1 MENQNEIFPAE
12 MTDDEIDRLEQQ
24 RKAEAAAKIAP
35 CMAAREQRQE
45 SADIVA
51 EHDSLISDILYEI
64 TMNEFGEEV

>member
-1 MENQNEIFPAE
+1 MENQNEPIPSG
-12 MTDDEIDRLEQQ
+12 MTDEEIELLEQQ

-51 EHDSLISDILYEI
+51 EHDSVLADILYEMTI
-64 TMNEFGEEV
+64 SEFGEEE

>member
-1 MENQNEIFPAE
+1 MENQNEPIPSG
-12 MTDDEIDRLEQQ
+12 MTDEEIELLEQQ

-51 EHDSLISDILYEI
+51 EHDSVLADILYEMTI
-64 TMNEFGEEV
+64 SEFGVEE

>member
-1 MENQNEIFPAE
+1 MENQNEPIPTR
-12 MTDDEIDRLEQQ
+12 MTDEEIEGLEQQ
-24 RKAEAAAKIAP
+24 RKAEADAKIAP
-35 CMAAREQRQE
+35 CIAAREQRQE